1 MALPGSSHS
10 PLLELIENASE
21 HTKDTHEHKS
31 YPYSHCACNLYG
43 VASAIF
49 FNPQKVN
56 GSGNEAIDHT
66 TIDTPSCSKLYNLQG
81 QRLTTPPAHGVYI
94 LNGRKVV
101 K

>member
-1 MALPGSSHS
+1 M
-10 PLLELIENASE
+10 
-21 HTKDTHEHKS
+21 
-31 YPYSHCACNLYG
+31 
-43 VASAIF
+43 F

-66 TIDTPSCSKLYNLQG
+66 TIDTPSCNELYNLQG